1 MNKALKNTL
10 NLFNL
15 TKIDANLFVWDGT
28 STGYGRIFGGQVM
41 AQCLMAAYNTI
52 QEKRYAHSFHSYF
65 LRPGDIDNK
74 IVFDVDRIRDGKSFT
89 TRRVRAI
96 QGGEAIF
103 NCSISF
109 KVKEK
114 GLSHQAEMPNISGPD
129 DLESESEMRKMIKNK
144 IDK

>member
-52 QEKRYAHSFHSYF
+52 QEKRYAHSFF
-65 LRPGDIDNK
+65 
-74 IVFDVDRIRDGKSFT
+74 
-89 TRRVRAI
+89 
-96 QGGEAIF
+96 F
-103 NCSISF
+103 NGVISSA
-109 KVKEK
+109 KRLAKYLSPK
-114 GLSHQAEMPNISGPD
+114 NSSPSGLFAFASV
-129 DLESESEMRKMIKNK
+129 
-144 IDK
+144 